1 MVHQVE
7 AETADLGMNGGAGR
21 MPSGFCTLTCVVYKW
36 AQLYE
41 TVLRSYPSGPSD
53 NPTYRE
59 YYTQWKALP
68 PGSAREEAM
77 KRAYYELAVHNPGAV
92 AWYCAVKLEMVVAL
106 TKALFIAQVRS
117 EEVPGRDEAQAKL
130 AEELS
135 NRMGVDVL
143 VEEIPD
149 LRHFGCVDD
158 HYASF
163 EWSERA

>member
-1 MVHQVE
+1 
-7 AETADLGMNGGAGR
+7 
-21 MPSGFCTLTCVVYKW
+21 
-36 AQLYE
+36 
-41 TVLRSYPSGPSD
+41 
-53 NPTYRE
+53 
-59 YYTQWKALP
+59 
-68 PGSAREEAM
+68 M
-77 KRAYYELAVHNPGAV
+77 KKAYYELAVHNPGAV
-92 AWYCAVKLEMVVAL
+92 AWYCALKLEMAVAL
-106 TKALFIAQVRS
+106 TKALLTAQVRS

-163 EWSERA
+163 EWSEGGMIHVHIAFWVVGAPRIDKIEVPQEKEDENEGKLGWK